1 MLGTSMPR
9 SPIWTSWIAELGLL
23 PHNLPQLLHINAS
36 EDKEKNVKT
45 IGSIIF
51 EDSQAEKEGL

>member
-1 MLGTSMPR
+1 MPR